1 MSRRIVVR
9 FGRRIRQL
17 RDSRNLNQTAL
28 AMRIG
33 TKQETISRIEN
44 GRQETC
50 LELIDKL
57 ADALKVSLSELFQGL

>member
-1 MSRRIVVR
+1 M
-9 FGRRIRQL
+9 
-17 RDSRNLNQTAL
+17 NQTAL
-28 AMRIG
+28 ADRIG

-50 LELIDKL
+50 LKFIDEL

>member
-9 FGRRIRQL
+9 FGRRIREL
-17 RDSRNLNQTAL
+17 RDARNMNQTAL
-28 AMRIG
+28 AERIG

-50 LELIDKL
+50 LNLIDEL
-57 ADALKVSLSELFQGL
+57 ADALRVSLSELFKGL